1 MVIGTK
7 SPHHGRRGLFSFSLW
22 AMFLAVVSIVWAT
35 LAAWW
40 SS

>member
-22 AMFLAVVSIVWAT
+22 ATF

-40 SS
+40 NS